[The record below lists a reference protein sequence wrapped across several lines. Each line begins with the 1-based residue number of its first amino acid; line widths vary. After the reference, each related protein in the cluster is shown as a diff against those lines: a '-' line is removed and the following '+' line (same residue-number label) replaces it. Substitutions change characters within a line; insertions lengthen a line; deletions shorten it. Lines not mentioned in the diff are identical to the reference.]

1 MKKATILIIS
11 SFLLLSAC
19 GNQEKGISQSDI
31 DELDKKEEKQN
42 EKIHDP
48 LKFAKADKN
57 EIFISDEGMGEFKML
72 KKYTN
77 SNSDKNGITPISN
90 NGFDFNFS
98 YMLIQDVSTEEKYLA
113 YFGEIVNNAD
123 KRLEFLNKVKFVT
136 DTGEQLTPEFGIG
149 TGALNE
155 DLTSGSK
162 VKGFHKVKLEY
173 ADDIPKQIGVSID
186 KVDDNENM
194 EHYGEVQK
202 LQLST
207 DGTPKE
213 NIAKPID
220 M

>member
-1 MKKATILIIS
+1 MKKATILLVS
-11 SFLLLSAC
+11 NFLLLSAC
-19 GNQEKGISQSDI
+19 DNQEKGITQSDI

-57 EIFISDEGMGEFKML
+57 EIFVSDEGMGEFKML

-77 SNSDKNGITPISN
+77 SNSDKNDVTPVSN

-98 YMLIQDVSTEEKYLA
+98 YMLIQDVSTEEKYFA
-113 YFGEIVNNAD
+113 YFGEIVNNTD
-123 KRLEFLNKVKFVT
+123 KKLEFLNKVDFVT
-136 DTGEQLTPEFGIG
+136 DTGEQLSPEFGIG
-149 TGALNE
+149 TGELNK
-155 DLTSGSK
+155 DLSSDSK
-162 VKGFHKVKLEY
+162 TKGFHKVKLEY
-173 ADDIPKQIGVSID
+173 DDEIPKQIGVTID

-194 EHYGEVQK
+194 EHYGDVQK

-213 NIAKPID
+213 NVALPTD

>member
-1 MKKATILIIS
+1 MKKATILLVS

-19 GNQEKGISQSDI
+19 SNQEKGITQSDI

-57 EIFISDEGMGEFKML
+57 EIFVSDEGMGEFKML
-72 KKYTN
+72 RKYTN
-77 SNSDKNGITPISN
+77 SNSDKNGITPVSN

-98 YMLIQDVSTEEKYLA
+98 YMLIQDVSTDEKYLA
-113 YFGEIVNNAD
+113 YFGEIINNTD
-123 KRLEFLNKVKFVT
+123 KKLEFLNKVDFVT

-155 DLTSGSK
+155 DLSSGSK
-162 VKGFHKVKLEY
+162 TKGLHKVKLEY
-173 ADDIPKQIGVSID
+173 DEIPKQIGVSID

-194 EHYGEVQK
+194 KHYGDVQK

-207 DGTPKE
+207 DGKPKE
-213 NIAKPID
+213 DVAIPTD